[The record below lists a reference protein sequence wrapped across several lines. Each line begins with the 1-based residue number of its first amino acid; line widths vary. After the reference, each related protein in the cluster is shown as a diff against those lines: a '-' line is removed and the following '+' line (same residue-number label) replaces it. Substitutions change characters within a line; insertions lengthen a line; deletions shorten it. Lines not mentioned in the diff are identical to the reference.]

1 VFLLDILPTFI
12 MKQTFKTLLTTG
24 VLAFGIAGTLQVHA
38 SVVIAGTRVIYNAK
52 DAEQTI
58 KLTNEGKSPALTQVW
73 LDRGDPKASP
83 STTRVPFTVTP
94 PVARV
99 DPGKGQTLRILYT
112 GESLPKD
119 RESVFWLNVL
129 EVPPKPS
136 ADEAGANRLQMA
148 FRSRIKLFFRPAGLK
163 GTQDEAPA
171 QISWRLVER
180 GNRSLLEARN
190 PTPYYVSFASLELT
204 GGGRA
209 ATFEDGGMVG
219 PGETQTFPLAGEVFR
234 GAGAKVRYQAINDYG
249 GPAAGEA
256 TMNAS
261 ASPVK

>member
-1 VFLLDILPTFI
+1 
-12 MKQTFKTLLTTG
+12 MKQAFKSLLTTG
-24 VLAFGIAGTLQVHA
+24 VLAFGIAGAMQAHA

-83 STTRVPFTVTP
+83 STIQVPFTVTP
-94 PVARV
+94 PVTRV

-112 GESLPKD
+112 GEPLPKD

-129 EVPPKPS
+129 EVPPKPA

-171 QISWRLVER
+171 QISWRVVQS
-180 GNRSLLEARN
+180 GNRPLLEAHN
-190 PTPYYVSFASLELT
+190 PTPYYVSFASLELS
-204 GGGRA
+204 GGGKK
-209 ATFEDGGMVG
+209 ATFDDGGMVG
-219 PGETQTFPLAGEVFR
+219 PGETQTFLLTGEVAR
-234 GAGAKVRYQAINDYG
+234 GADARVRYQAINDYG

-256 TMNAS
+256 ALNAS
-261 ASPVK
+261 APPAK